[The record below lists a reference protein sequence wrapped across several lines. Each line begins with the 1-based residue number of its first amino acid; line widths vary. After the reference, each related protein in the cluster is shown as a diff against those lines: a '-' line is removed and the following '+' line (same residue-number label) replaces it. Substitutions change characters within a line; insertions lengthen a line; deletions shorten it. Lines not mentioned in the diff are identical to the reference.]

1 MLGCHMGNHWK
12 AWRLRLNN
20 PAVTMC
26 TQYLNQIVDFRRPK
40 LDEEYLRGFV
50 LDYSD
55 TLTLLNVL
63 DSDFYLNG
71 FTVIRNSD
79 VARYRTYDNKDYFLN
94 RALRLKS
101 IKPKR
106 KPRVDLTNWKTLLLS
121 AQKLFP
127 LITIH
132 REAIS
137 NEVCFI
143 GRVASVTDKMF
154 TLYEIDSDAEWDR
167 PYRRKL
173 SDLTKVDFGGGYE
186 DALWRVAKEDN
197 LIPEMAIQHPL
208 TDHTA

>member
-1 MLGCHMGNHWK
+1 M
-12 AWRLRLNN
+12 
-20 PAVTMC
+20 
-26 TQYLNQIVDFRRPK
+26 QYLNQVVDFKRPK
-40 LDEEYLRGFV
+40 LDKEYLRGFV

-71 FTVIRNSD
+71 FTIFRNSD
-79 VARYRTYDNKDYFLN
+79 VTSYRTYDDKDYFLN

-132 REAIS
+132 QEAIS
-137 NEVCFI
+137 NEVCYI
-143 GRVASVTDKMF
+143 GKLISMTEKTF
-154 TLYEIDSDAEWDR
+154 TLYDINAGAEWER
-167 PYRRKL
+167 PYRRRL

-186 DALWRVAKEDN
+186 DALWRVAKEDG
-197 LIPEMAIQHPL
+197 LLPETVI
-208 TDHTA
+208 

>member
-1 MLGCHMGNHWK
+1 MTK
-12 AWRLRLNN
+12 
-20 PAVTMC
+20 
-26 TQYLNQIVDFRRPK
+26 QYLNQVVDFKRPK

-79 VARYRTYDNKDYFLN
+79 VTSYRTYDDKDYFLN

-106 KPRVDLTNWKTLLLS
+106 KPGVDLISWKTLLLS

-137 NEVCFI
+137 NEVCYI
-143 GRVASVTDKMF
+143 GKLVSITDKTF
-154 TLYEIDSDAEWDR
+154 TLYDIDPDAEWDR
-167 PYRRKL
+167 PYRRRL

-186 DALWRVAKEDN
+186 DALWRVAKEDD
-197 LIPEMAIQHPL
+197 LLPEMVI
-208 TDHTA
+208 